1 LKEAHTIA
9 ALSRHIN
16 KEIEVLQ
23 EEQQVCGEAVV

>member
-9 ALSRHIN
+9 AMFRHIK

-23 EEQQVCGEAVV
+23 EEQQVCGDAGV